1 MSEAFTKLQRKSSG
15 AELLCGSAA
24 IEPAQ
29 LVHEVGQIDP
39 TRVAALE
46 TAAVPVRGD
55 VRGAVAAA
63 LRAREARA
71 QPQLREMA
79 QRVARARRACD
90 RVSVHVRLE
99 LEQERRHRPA

>member
-63 LRAREARA
+63 LRAREAPA
-71 QPQLREMA
+71 QPQPRAKA
-79 QRVARARRACD
+79 QRGSRARPACD
-90 RVSVHVRLE
+90 RRSVPALPRLRQQ
-99 LEQERRHRPA
+99 LR

>member
-63 LRAREARA
+63 LRAREARPPAPPRGKA
-71 QPQLREMA
+71 QPGA
-79 QRVARARRACD
+79 PA
-90 RVSVHVRLE
+90 
-99 LEQERRHRPA
+99 RPAARPRSVPRPPGPQQEGRHPP